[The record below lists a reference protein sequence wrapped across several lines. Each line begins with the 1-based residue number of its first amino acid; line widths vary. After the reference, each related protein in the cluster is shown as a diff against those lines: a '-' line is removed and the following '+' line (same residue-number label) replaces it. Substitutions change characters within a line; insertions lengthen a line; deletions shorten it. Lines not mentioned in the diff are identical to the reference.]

1 MACREELSRSHS
13 RGNKTMSK
21 EIVHDPQAISK
32 QILELGSNLPEC
44 KPHIWRGLHRTI
56 QKQIQMGYDN
66 GHGLRPAQ
74 SHFSQRNSRI
84 MPSLSDLLIRY
95 LSKPIYE

>member
-44 KPHIWRGLHRTI
+44 KPHIWRGSI
-56 QKQIQMGYDN
+56 GPFK
-66 GHGLRPAQ
+66 
-74 SHFSQRNSRI
+74 SRYRWDMI
-84 MPSLSDLLIRY
+84 TGMA
-95 LSKPIYE
+95 